1 MALNVRSSRRW
12 DETTLPRWA
21 LGAGRWALGVD
32 QEASSLVLLGSFI
45 RETRGRFSP
54 LKLGNYCFRL
64 GASFLHFLLFSLGL
78 LGDRLLKIPT
88 RINGISVN
96 IG

>member
-32 QEASSLVLLGSFI
+32 QEASSLESFI
-45 RETRGRFSP
+45 RETRGGFSP